1 MDSLRANAEQESI
14 SCVTTMNLYKLSQ
27 QEFKG
32 ALIGMIWGDGSINE
46 RGMFR
51 TSSVVESWVLAKEKI
66 LSQLTETTMNK
77 DEKRLGAHGTKPLY
91 QLYTRVHPVYQK
103 LRLHTYL
110 EGRKQATGL
119 ASSLINPLGVL
130 IWYLD
135 DGCLDDADGGIRFQ
149 IHSNCFGEAEHQMLA
164 RAMNDRF
171 GLRFNVRTAYKK
183 AKGTT
188 YYWLYLKAADRLVFW
203 DAIIAP
209 FYEWIPE
216 EMKYKIPRRED
227 VESKMKSPL
236 HKRFYE
242 NIV

>member
-1 MDSLRANAEQESI
+1 
-14 SCVTTMNLYKLSQ
+14 MNLYKLNE

-32 ALIGMIWGDGSINE
+32 AVVGAIWGDGSINE

-51 TSSVVESWVLAKEKI
+51 TSSVVESWVLAKDKI

-77 DEKRLGAHGTKPLY
+77 DEKRLGAYGTKPLY

-103 LRLHTYL
+103 LRLHTYTN
-110 EGRKQATGL
+110 ERKQATSY
-119 ASSLINPLGVL
+119 AAALINPLGIL

-135 DGCLDDADGGIRFQ
+135 DGCLDTGDGGIRFQ
-149 IHSNCFGEAEHQMLA
+149 IHSNCFGEAEHELLTK
-164 RAMNDRF
+164 AMNDRF
-171 GLRFNVRTAYKK
+171 NLRFNIRTAYKK
-183 AKGTT
+183 QRAVT
-188 YYWLYLKAADRLVFW
+188 YYWLYLKAADRLKFW
-203 DAIIAP
+203 DMVFAP
-209 FYEWIPE
+209 YLEWIPE

-227 VESKMKSPL
+227 VELKMKSPL